1 VEQTAVYECKR
12 LGDGKLCNVTRYESI
27 SLRPTLA
34 DIRDVLEHSYA
45 AKQHLVHSIRGM
57 HKGHLER
64 GMLNLW
70 PTVDIQRSNRYQ
82 VRAQVD
88 KVKSQFLQSAR
99 DNITQLYDRHRF
111 ESAAVHCE
119 FIDSLLAHNMSHSPI
134 AGYVEGD
141 VRSPIPTQ
149 KESKAANQ
157 WLAST

>member
-1 VEQTAVYECKR
+1 
-12 LGDGKLCNVTRYESI
+12 
-27 SLRPTLA
+27 
-34 DIRDVLEHSYA
+34 
-45 AKQHLVHSIRGM
+45 M
-57 HKGHLER
+57 HKGDLER

-70 PTVDIQRSNRYQ
+70 PTLDIQRSNRYQ

-99 DNITQLYDRHRF
+99 DNITQLYDRHWF
-111 ESAAVHCE
+111 ESVAVHCE

-134 AGYVEGD
+134 GGHVERD